1 MWTHSVKSFCD
12 EMTTI
17 IQKDQGISFVSE
29 YEVINVEI
37 NKSKSD
43 VLADSKLLRRDVSF
57 IRISNKNYPPYLKSS
72 QPYNS
77 GYLPPVINNYHISRM
92 FLQSIT
98 INISYSTCWN
108 EYINGNRL
116 RRSEV
121 NVNKVADVSIFTTT
135 LIDNLPVLSSK
146 YTLWESL
153 SIETTNLKNI
163 PLHVIKLKN
172 IIKELTSVLEDKDIA
187 IDIVCWDGHRIK

>member
-43 VLADSKLLRRDVSF
+43 VLVDSKLLRRDVSF

-116 RRSEV
+116 KRSEV
-121 NVNKVADVSIFTTT
+121 KVNKVADVSIFTST
-135 LIDNLPVLSSK
+135 LIDKLPVLSSK

>member
-1 MWTHSVKSFCD
+1 
-12 EMTTI
+12 MTTI

-43 VLADSKLLRRDVSF
+43 VLVDSKLLRRDVSF

-116 RRSEV
+116 KRSEV
-121 NVNKVADVSIFTTT
+121 KVNKVADVSIFTST
-135 LIDNLPVLSSK
+135 LIDKLPVLSSK

-153 SIETTNLKNI
+153 SIETSNLKNI
-163 PLHVIKLKN
+163 SLHVIKLKN

-187 IDIVCWDGHRIK
+187 MDIVCWDGHGLKKII